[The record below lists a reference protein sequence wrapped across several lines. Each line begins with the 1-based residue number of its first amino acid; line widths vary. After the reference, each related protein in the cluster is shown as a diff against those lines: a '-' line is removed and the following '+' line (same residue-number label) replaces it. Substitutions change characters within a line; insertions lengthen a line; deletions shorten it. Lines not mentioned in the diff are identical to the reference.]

1 MSFEILIQTTLDL
14 RNISICKFTC
24 RTQPQ
29 DILVPTV
36 FRFVNWNLSSN
47 QVIIQFR
54 LKKRFSRKIRVLI
67 WSFVCMET
75 LRNSVMM
82 LSKPSRCAFLLW
94 QFKEAVMHINVGR
107 LTNRLFKG
115 QWSENLFWVV
125 HITKY
130 FYDFAFSLENVWVG
144 FWVHQS
150 HQEIS
155 FRKQILRK

>member
-1 MSFEILIQTTLDL
+1 MYSFLPLAFEILIQTTLDL

-107 LTNRLFKG
+107 LDSQTDYLKDNGVKTFFELYEHTTFH
-115 QWSENLFWVV
+115 F
-125 HITKY
+125 H
-130 FYDFAFSLENVWVG
+130 ENVWVE

-150 HQEIS
+150 HQN
-155 FRKQILRK
+155 F